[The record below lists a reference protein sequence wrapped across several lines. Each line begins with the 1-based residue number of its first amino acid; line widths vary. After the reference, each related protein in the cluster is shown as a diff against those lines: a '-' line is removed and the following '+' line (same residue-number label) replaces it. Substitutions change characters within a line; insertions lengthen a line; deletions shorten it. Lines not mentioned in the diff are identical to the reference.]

1 MMYTQANYFAVLPA
15 AVRYDPE
22 LSARAKLL
30 YAALTSLA
38 VGEGIAYPS
47 NAYIA
52 ETFDV
57 DERTVQRLISELD
70 ALKYITVGFEYRE
83 NTKEIARRVIR
94 IAPLPALL
102 DLPKTA
108 ALYAVIP
115 SHILS
120 LSELSVQAKL
130 LYAEISAATPTDG
143 YCSKPATFF
152 AELLN
157 VSETSIQRW
166 TRELVACD
174 ALRVELDYIGDTR
187 EIRRRRI
194 YLTEAA
200 AIVEK
205 RRQIAQDSRKD
216 SASDMQ
222 PSEHDAANT
231 PQGSRILGGDKNDT
245 TYAAAFAEPDRY
257 TRHPNRRRNKRGK
270 RKKLTQKLCE

>member
-1 MMYTQANYFAVLPA
+1 MYTQANYFAVLPA
-15 AVRYDPE
+15 PVRYDPK
-22 LSARAKLL
+22 LTARSKLL

-38 VGEGIAYPS
+38 VGEGVAYPS

-57 DERTVQRLISELD
+57 DERTAQRLISELD
-70 ALKYITVGFEYRE
+70 TLKYITVGFEYKE

-102 DLPKTA
+102 DLSKTQ
-108 ALYAVIP
+108 ALFAVIP

-157 VSETSIQRW
+157 VSETSIHRW
-166 TRELVACD
+166 TRELIACD
-174 ALRVELDYIGDTR
+174 ALRVELDYKGTSK
-187 EIRRRRI
+187 EIRNRRI
-194 YLTEAA
+194 YLTEASA
-200 AIVEK
+200 VIEK
-205 RRQIAQDSRKD
+205 RRQIEQDSRKD
-216 SASDMQ
+216 GASSNEPCAPDG
-222 PSEHDAANT
+222 ANN
-231 PQGSRILGGDKNDT
+231 PQRIRILGGDKNDT
-245 TYAAAFAEPDRY
+245 TYMTTLFESERY
-257 TRHPNRRRNKRGK
+257 TKHPNRRRNKHGK
-270 RKKLTQKLCE
+270 RKKLTQKLRE